1 MWGGKIKHYI
11 ESKMEVKHPLEEGL
25 KGIYGVIFSDEPKD
39 KGATLRNVTI
49 FADGQ
54 VDRSP
59 CGTGTSARIATL
71 LKSYLAK
78 GEVFIHEC
86 ITDGKFQGEV
96 LSVTAVD
103 TYEAVVPKVTGMP
116 LLQDFISS
124 L

>member
-1 MWGGKIKHYI
+1 
-11 ESKMEVKHPLEEGL
+11 MEVKHPLEEGL
-25 KGIYGVIFSDEPKD
+25 KGIYGVIFSDEPKGED
-39 KGATLRNVTI
+39 ATLRNVTI

-71 LKSYLAK
+71 LEKMLYK
-78 GEVFIHEC
+78 RE
-86 ITDGKFQGEV
+86 KFSSMNALLTGNSREV

-103 TYEAVVPKVTGMP
+103 TYEAVVPKLTGMP

>member
-1 MWGGKIKHYI
+1 
-11 ESKMEVKHPLEEGL
+11 MEVKHPLEEGL
-25 KGIYGVIFSDEPKD
+25 KGIYGVIFSDEPKGED
-39 KGATLRNVTI
+39 ATLRNVTI

-71 LKSYLAK
+71 LEKMLYK
-78 GEVFIHEC
+78 RE
-86 ITDGKFQGEV
+86 KFSSMNALLTEIRGEV

-103 TYEAVVPKVTGMP
+103 TYEAVVPKLTGMP

>member
-1 MWGGKIKHYI
+1 MVDSKEFDLKVDFKDLPAIQTWGGKIKHYI

-71 LKSYLAK
+71 LKKLPCKKEKYSSMNA
-78 GEVFIHEC
+78 
-86 ITDGKFQGEV
+86 
-96 LSVTAVD
+96 
-103 TYEAVVPKVTGMP
+103 
-116 LLQDFISS
+116 LLMGNSREKYYP
-124 L
+124 